1 MHRCPSLLYD
11 AASLALASALRSQHV
26 TARLCWLLRAGWPAC
41 GARWCRRLPFSGFQ
55 AAASL
60 GELGVGLVDV
70 GPPSRAQRIREVGVA
85 SNLLDMPPP
94 DPHPLRARFREAALG
109 YSFAESSAF
118 WAGFCFAQELH
129 QLRGAGS
136 LAPHP
141 TNLVTS
147 EIEPPAFR
155 WTCHHQT
162 PIPCAHA
169 SGRRPSGTPLRSPLP
184 LGQVFC
190 FAQVIPPSAFRGWF
204 PGPPPDQLGN
214 E

>member
-1 MHRCPSLLYD
+1 MLYCSCIFTLSCCLAGYIRAADLSFAMHRCPSLLYD

-118 WAGFCFAQELH
+118 GRFLLCAGA
-129 QLRGAGS
+129 
-136 LAPHP
+136 
-141 TNLVTS
+141 
-147 EIEPPAFR
+147 
-155 WTCHHQT
+155 
-162 PIPCAHA
+162 
-169 SGRRPSGTPLRSPLP
+169 
-184 LGQVFC
+184 
-190 FAQVIPPSAFRGWF
+190 PSASRGWF